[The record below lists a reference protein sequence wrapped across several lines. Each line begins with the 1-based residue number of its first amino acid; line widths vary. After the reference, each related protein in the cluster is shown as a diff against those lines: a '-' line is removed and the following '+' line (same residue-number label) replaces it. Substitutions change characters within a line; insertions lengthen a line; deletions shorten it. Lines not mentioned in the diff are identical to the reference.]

1 MNIVI
6 GIIIGALLVLF
17 TSLSIFTI
25 VGVGLMALAIYIM
38 PSETLKVVGALIL
51 LWIGFCLIF

>member
-6 GIIIGALLVLF
+6 GIIIGALLALF
-17 TSLSIFTI
+17 TPLSIITI
-25 VGVGLMALAIYIM
+25 VGIGLMALAIYIM